1 MNLLIR
7 KINSPFLLVIIFCF
21 VQFLWAEE
29 ICEFYFEGC
38 PEDYH
43 EDTIVVPEYVVSL
56 SQNVYVCEPSEVIE
70 NVIDTGGGPA
80 SILFI
85 IDHSYSMLGAG
96 VVHPGRDTYG
106 ARFAVIRDLIDT
118 IYNTHKTSEI
128 GLVVF
133 NEQLYFDHRN
143 NSNFV
148 QLQGYGDQSYL
159 PLKKLDSLYSGK
171 TGRDIC
177 IETLETD
184 TVKKF
189 NMNLLDSVECVDLV
203 YKPGFA
209 TIGNTNINVA
219 FEAAKASMK
228 SAIYEK
234 DRQFI
239 IFLSDGEPYPID
251 NNGMQNGIPA
261 YEFVKADSVPTTFTV
276 FFTNNPNPPDSL
288 IKMTENIK
296 NNGYS
301 QTNPQSNIWA
311 KVANYDTLK
320 ALLMNNVIQTVVVEL
335 KSKPTKINING
346 QTSNSYNN
354 QWFLFNQKFNLEKDK
369 DISYFEFDIDY
380 TVTSSLNGQT
390 FDTSTHSAFWV
401 KRDPNV
407 DTLEEEFGE
416 WCWVRSMAFYYN
428 DSLVTFANET
438 MDQLEIRF
446 TYDPGDADY
455 HYTKVDVEI
464 TNFMG
469 QSLDSEDFN
478 LSKTG
483 SYFTKTFA
491 RNLNS
496 INQGDGTLQHQ
507 AADSIIAIFRN
518 PEIPLDTLRVAIPF
532 KVSQSVEAVS
542 GIYYDRNADGYV
554 DSIDVVFNGFFSP
567 SDLNEL
573 VDVITLPPHRGFKIN
588 TSSMA
593 TNGIALTVDEDNSYL
608 PVTSVTSL
616 DILTIKQTTL
626 PNGGLVI
633 AKTAPIIDKVA
644 PVIESA
650 HLLDYA
656 NDSITDTLC
665 VILSENVMP
674 ITKHI
679 PFYFR
684 NPRNGIQYY
693 AYLNRTY
700 SSKDTA
706 IFWVQYKNGI
716 NNEPIIAME
725 NGDSIWINSDSINS
739 VIDEVYNI
747 QDNPLNVRRLLNVKI
762 VHIPYDIIITGNTI
776 LDPLNPV
783 IVPDFIL
790 QLNGLDQNIT
800 TGLIIIVKPDNPE
813 NMSGDSL
820 SATLSIFDPIGNTII
835 LKEKM
840 GYYNGGG
847 DPNKIGLFFVWNGRN
862 RNERKVGPGM
872 YLAVA
877 YINRIDKFGNIYDK
891 ELKKHFIGVKGIEAN
906 PF

>member
-1 MNLLIR
+1 MNMTIVKKFSLLLAVISFCLV
-7 KINSPFLLVIIFCF
+7 KFL
-21 VQFLWAEE
+21 QSEE
-29 ICEFYFEGC
+29 ICELYFEGC

-43 EDTIVVPEYVVSL
+43 EDTIVVPEYIVSL
-56 SQNVYVCEPSEVIE
+56 SHNVYVCEPSEVIE
-70 NVIDTGGGPA
+70 NVIDTGTGPA
-80 SILFI
+80 SIVFI

-106 ARFAVIRDLIDT
+106 ARFGVIKELIDT
-118 IYNTHKTSEI
+118 IYNTHKNSEI

-133 NEQLYFDHRN
+133 NEKLYFDHSN
-143 NSNFV
+143 NNNFV
-148 QLQGYGDQSYL
+148 ALQGYGDQSYL
-159 PLKKLDSLYSGK
+159 PLKRLDSLYNGK
-171 TGRDIC
+171 SGRDIC

-184 TVKKF
+184 TVNIF

-219 FEAAKASMK
+219 FEAAKEAVK

-261 YEFVKADSVPTTFTV
+261 YQFVKGDSIPTTFTV
-276 FFTNNPNPPDSL
+276 FFTTDPNPPDSL
-288 IKMTENIK
+288 IKMTQNIK
-296 NNGYS
+296 TNGYS
-301 QTNPQSNIWA
+301 ATNPQSNIWA
-311 KVANYDTLK
+311 QEANYDTLK

-335 KSKPTKINING
+335 SSKPTQIIINSD
-346 QTSNSYNN
+346 TSTSYTN

-369 DISYFEFDIDY
+369 DLSYFEFDIDY
-380 TVTSSLNGQT
+380 VVTSSLTGQT
-390 FDTSTHSAFWV
+390 FDTTTHSIFWI
-401 KRDPNV
+401 KRDPTV

-464 TNFMG
+464 TNFLG
-469 QSLDSEDFN
+469 QPLDSEGFN

-496 INQGDGTLQHQ
+496 VNQGDGTLQHQ

-532 KVSQSVEAVS
+532 KISQSVEAVS

-567 SDLNEL
+567 SDLDEL
-573 VDVITLPPHRGFKIN
+573 LDVITLPPHRGFKIN
-588 TSSMA
+588 TSGMA
-593 TNGIALTVDEDNSYL
+593 TDGIALTVDEDKSNF

-650 HLLDYA
+650 YLLDYA
-656 NDSITDTLC
+656 NDSIHDTLS
-665 VILSENVMP
+665 VVLSENVMP

-679 PFYFR
+679 PFYLR
-684 NPRNGIQYY
+684 NPKNGIQYY

-700 SSKDTA
+700 SNKDTA
-706 IFWVQYKNGI
+706 LFWVQYINGI

-725 NGDSIWINSDSINS
+725 YGDSIWINSDSTNS
-739 VIDEVYNI
+739 VIDEEYNI
-747 QDNPLNVRRLLNVKI
+747 QNNPLNVRRLLNVKI
-762 VHIPYDIIITGNTI
+762 VHIPYDIIITGNNI

-783 IVPDFIL
+783 FVPDFIL
-790 QLNGLDQNIT
+790 QLEGLDPNIT
-800 TGLIIIVKPDNPE
+800 SGLIIIIKPDNPE

-847 DPNKIGLFFVWNGRN
+847 DLNKIGLFYVWNGRN
-862 RNERKVGPGM
+862 RNSRMVGPGT

-877 YINRIDKFGNIYDK
+877 YVNRIDKFGDVYDK
-891 ELKKHFIGVKGIEAN
+891 ELKKYYLGVKGLEAN
-906 PF
+906 PW